1 MTAPLTKPEPSLYD
15 ADFYAWTQAQA
26 ARLRARAAE
35 GGDIDWENVAEEIE
49 SVGRSDK
56 REIRSRLRVIL
67 LHLLKWQFQPEKRKE
82 GWLSTLS
89 EQRTRLDMIIDD
101 SPSLRGF
108 PAEALAGAYKLAVL
122 KAVEETDLEK
132 AMFPSSCPYTLHQ
145 LRDSGFLPG
154 RPQDLPR

>member
-1 MTAPLTKPEPSLYD
+1 MTAKPQPSLYD

-26 ARLRARAAE
+26 GRLRARSGE

-56 REIRSRLRVIL
+56 REIRSRLKGTFQY
-67 LHLLKWQFQPEKRKE
+67 LLKWQFQPEKRQE

-89 EQRTRLDMIIDD
+89 EQRLRWDMIIDD

-108 PAEALAGAYKLAVL
+108 PAGALAGAYKLAVFE
-122 KAVEETDLEK
+122 AVEATDLEK
-132 AMFPSSCPYTLHQ
+132 ATFPSSCPYTLPQ